1 MTRSTLLLAL
11 VAALVRPTPAQA
23 CTCEDAWEQTVTT
36 LWQGGVLE
44 PLHTDAV
51 SCPELRYL
59 RNIPYARHGFS
70 FGDNW
75 VGKKFVGDPRYQRD
89 EYVTSETVE
98 PMLTPGDRTNI
109 EMLVAAEEGMQC
121 KAWWERNGEDPAG
134 WSFSE
139 DVESEAEVAAKPSPS
154 YASVQEVRVNM
165 SSVTT
170 IALGE
175 ATPSFLIDRALDEK
189 GIENEWLAPL
199 SCEELGRVEDA
210 LYARHLVDFEDDA
223 DEAFFAAAT
232 VGIYKPVPN
241 LTREGASRFFT
252 SQDKLTQLRVNRA
265 QSERNCKEAG

>member
-1 MTRSTLLLAL
+1 MTRSLMLLAL
-11 VAALVRPTPAQA
+11 VAALAHPTPAQA
-23 CTCEDAWEQTVTT
+23 CACEDAWEETVTT
-36 LWQGGVLE
+36 LWQGQLLE
-44 PLHTDAV
+44 PLHTDAI

-121 KAWWERNGEDPAG
+121 KAWWERNGENPAG
-134 WSFSE
+134 WNF
-139 DVESEAEVAAKPSPS
+139 DNDFESETEVAKPSPG
-154 YASVQEVRVNM
+154 YAPVQDIHVG
-165 SSVTT
+165 SDGITYVT
-170 IALGE
+170 LGE
-175 ATPSFLIDRALDEK
+175 ATPNFLIDRALDEK

-199 SCEELGRVEDA
+199 TCTELDRLEDA

-241 LTREGASRFFT
+241 LTREGAEYFFS

-265 QSERNCKEAG
+265 QSERNCMEGK